1 MKRAEEKV
9 MLAEKKLK
17 KAERGEPEA
26 GRRKLKVQELGL
38 LRKLELG
45 TRVGT

>member
-1 MKRAEEKV
+1 

-17 KAERGEPEA
+17 KAERGKTKEPEA